1 METEIYKLIKEYVFK
16 PLIGHICS
24 KLWHCLQKRLLNYI
38 NAIKAKRRKR
48 GVGKHAPL
56 FFHPTSI
63 KSNNVGALTSISA
76 SYRYERPSFQ

>member
-1 METEIYKLIKEYVFK
+1 METEIYNLIKEYVFK

-48 GVGKHAPL
+48 GVGKHPSL
-56 FFHPTSI
+56 FSSYIHQVEQCGCADFHLRLI
-63 KSNNVGALTSISA
+63 QI
-76 SYRYERPSFQ
+76 

>member
-1 METEIYKLIKEYVFK
+1 METEIYNLIKEYVFQ

-56 FFHPTSI
+56 FFS
-63 KSNNVGALTSISA
+63 
-76 SYRYERPSFQ
+76 SYIHQIEQCGCVDLHLRFIQI